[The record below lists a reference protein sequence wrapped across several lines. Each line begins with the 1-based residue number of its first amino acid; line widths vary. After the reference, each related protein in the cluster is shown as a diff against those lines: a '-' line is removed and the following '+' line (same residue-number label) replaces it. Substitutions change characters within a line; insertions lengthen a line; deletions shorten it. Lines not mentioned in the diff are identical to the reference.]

1 MVLDQVRVSTRHTL
15 NCANEATLAAVESPF
30 SLGPMDHTVSML
42 TIEAILVYRKP
53 KILSDDN
60 FLLVERLKV
69 AASHL
74 LDYYPHLTGRLQQ
87 NPVTQAPEIGSL
99 GTGAELWEAQ
109 CTRKLTSIAI
119 SALSARILVF
129 KLPDSGN
136 GLLPIFHSTVGS
148 ISHNPIFAIQH
159 TRFGCGGVAL
169 GIRVHHQVCDA
180 TGFMQLVRDL
190 AEIYK
195 QLRDSSPPTLV
206 SPPEIFSHFRG
217 TQSPS
222 ASQKEKALAFDP
234 PNLYLDETPIV
245 MPEVSEPPSVYTC
258 LLRFHGQDLVSL
270 KTAATGPNAKG
281 QTPFTRF
288 ELIAAY
294 LYQRIYQARIQVLRD
309 KGHTP
314 HPDALQSLREFGT
327 TMDMRDSARL
337 KLPARYF
344 PNAVY
349 CPSTSASHEL
359 LEKGALWQV
368 AQVVHDAIHSVDMD
382 LVKQQFEWIAA
393 QPNKSHIRLKKML
406 PRSCLV
412 ATQWTRGKTYVGVDF
427 DATAEGKRI
436 PPSLVSP
443 AFSEGYR
450 VDGLAMILS
459 TEEEVPS
466 RQNRRSLPGV
476 KIPHAVDVNLTLDR
490 SVWDVLNNDPDFL
503 ALHSYNHVAHPHV
516 GDPLVPGPESSELQG
531 YHGLQLFLGPPLD
544 ILLSF

>member
-1 MVLDQVRVSTRHTL
+1 MVLDRVRVSTRHTL

-30 SLGPMDHTVSML
+30 SLGPMDHTVSSML

-53 KILSDDN
+53 KAMPADN
-60 FLLVERLKV
+60 FLVVERLKL

-87 NPVTQAPEIGSL
+87 NPITQAPEIGSL

-109 CTRKLTSIAI
+109 CTRNLISIVV

-129 KLPDSGN
+129 NLPDSGN
-136 GLLPIFHSTVGS
+136 ALLPIFHSTVGS
-148 ISHNPIFAIQH
+148 VSHNPIFAIQH

-195 QLRDSSPPTLV
+195 QIRDSAPPTLV
-206 SPPEIFSHFRG
+206 SAPEIFSHFRG

-222 ASQKEKALAFDP
+222 PSQKEKTLAFDP
-234 PNLYLDETPIV
+234 PNFYLDETSIV
-245 MPEVSEPPSVYTC
+245 TPNVSEPPSVYTSP
-258 LLRFHGQDLVSL
+258 LRFHGETLISL
-270 KTAATGPNAKG
+270 KTAATDPNASG
-281 QTPFTRF
+281 QISFTRF
-288 ELIAAY
+288 ELVSAY
-294 LYQRIYQARIQVLRD
+294 LYQRIYQARIQVLRN
-309 KGHTP
+309 KGITP
-314 HPDALQSLREFGT
+314 DPDALQSLRQFGT
-327 TMDMRDSARL
+327 TMDMRDSTRL

-359 LEKGALWQV
+359 LTKGALWEI
-368 AQVVHDAIHSVDMD
+368 AQVIHDAIHSVDMD
-382 LVKQQFEWIAA
+382 LVKQEFEWIAA
-393 QPNKSHIRLKKML
+393 QPNKSHIRLKKMF
-406 PRSCLV
+406 PRSSLI
-412 ATQWTRGKTYVGVDF
+412 ATQWTKGKTYVGVDF
-427 DATAEGKRI
+427 DITADGKRI

-459 TEEEVPS
+459 TEEEVPR
-466 RQNRRSLPGV
+466 RQNRRSLDRAN
-476 KIPHAVDVNLTLDR
+476 IPYAVDVNLTLDK
-490 SVWDVLNNDPDFL
+490 SVWVVLNTDPKFV
-503 ALHSYNHVAHPHV
+503 ALHP
-516 GDPLVPGPESSELQG
+516 
-531 YHGLQLFLGPPLD
+531 
-544 ILLSF
+544 

>member
-30 SLGPMDHTVSML
+30 SLGPMDHTVSSML

-53 KILSDDN
+53 KTVSDDN
-60 FLLVERLKV
+60 FLLVERLRV

-109 CTRKLTSIAI
+109 CPRRLVSIAV
-119 SALSARILVF
+119 SALSARILVCH
-129 KLPDSGN
+129 LPDSGN
-136 GLLPIFHSTVGS
+136 ALLPIFYSTMGS
-148 ISHNPIFAIQH
+148 VSHNPIFAIQH

-222 ASQKEKALAFDP
+222 PSQKKAPAVDP
-234 PNLYLDETPIV
+234 LMFYLDETTIV
-245 MPEVSEPPSVYTC
+245 MPEVSEPSSVYTC
-258 LLRFHGQDLVSL
+258 PLRFHGQDLVSL
-270 KTAATGPNAKG
+270 KNAATDPNAKE
-281 QTPFTRF
+281 QTSFTRF
-288 ELIAAY
+288 ELVSAY

-309 KGHTP
+309 KGLRP
-314 HPDALQSLREFGT
+314 DPDALQPLRDFGT
-327 TMDMRDSARL
+327 TMDMRDSTRL

-368 AQVVHDAIHSVDMD
+368 AQVVHDLIYSVDMD
-382 LVKQQFEWIAA
+382 SVKQQFEWIAA
-393 QPNKSHIRLKKML
+393 QPNKSQVRLKTL

-412 ATQWTRGKTYVGVDF
+412 ATQWTKGKTYVGVDF
-427 DATAEGKRI
+427 DATDDGKRI

-459 TEEEVPS
+459 TEEEVPR
-466 RQNRRSLPGV
+466 RQNRRSSTRANVPR
-476 KIPHAVDVNLTLDR
+476 AVDVNLTLDR
-490 SVWDVLNNDPDFL
+490 SVWDVLNNDPHFL
-503 ALHSYNHVAHPHV
+503 ALHS
-516 GDPLVPGPESSELQG
+516 
-531 YHGLQLFLGPPLD
+531 
-544 ILLSF
+544 

>member
-30 SLGPMDHTVSML
+30 SLGPMDHTVSSML
-42 TIEAILVYRKP
+42 TIEAVLVYRKP
-53 KILSDDN
+53 KILPDDN

-129 KLPDSGN
+129 KLPDS
-136 GLLPIFHSTVGS
+136 VGS

-190 AEIYK
+190 AEIYR

-222 ASQKEKALAFDP
+222 ASQKEKALEFDP
-234 PNLYLDETPIV
+234 PDFYLNETPIV

-258 LLRFHGQDLVSL
+258 PLRFHGQDLISL
-270 KTAATGPNAKG
+270 KTAAIDPNGKE

-288 ELIAAY
+288 ELISAY

-309 KGHTP
+309 KGLTP

-382 LVKQQFEWIAA
+382 SVKQQFEWIAA

-406 PRSCLV
+406 PRGCLV

-459 TEEEVPS
+459 TEEEVPG
-466 RQNRRSLPGV
+466 RQSRRSLPGV

-503 ALHSYNHVAHPHV
+503 ALHS
-516 GDPLVPGPESSELQG
+516 
-531 YHGLQLFLGPPLD
+531 
-544 ILLSF
+544 

>member
-30 SLGPMDHTVSML
+30 SLGPIDHTVPSML

-53 KILSDDN
+53 KMLPEDN

-119 SALSARILVF
+119 SALSTRVLVVN
-129 KLPDSGN
+129 LPESGN

-148 ISHNPIFAIQH
+148 ASYNPIFAIQH

-180 TGFMQLVRDL
+180 TGFMYLVRDL

-217 TQSPS
+217 MQSPS

-234 PNLYLDETPIV
+234 PDFYLDKTPTV
-245 MPEVSEPPSVYTC
+245 MPDVSEPRSVYTC
-258 LLRFHGQDLVSL
+258 PLRFHGQDLISL
-270 KTAATGPNAKG
+270 KTAATDPNAKG
-281 QTPFTRF
+281 QTSFTRF
-288 ELIAAY
+288 ELVSAY
-294 LYQRIYQARIQVLRD
+294 LYQRIYQARIQVLRN
-309 KGHTP
+309 KGLTP
-314 HPDALQSLREFGT
+314 DPGTLQSLREFGT
-327 TMDMRDSARL
+327 TMDMRGSPRL
-337 KLPARYF
+337 KLPTRYF

-368 AQVVHDAIHSVDMD
+368 AQIVHDAIHSVDID
-382 LVKQQFEWIAA
+382 SVKQQFEWIAA
-393 QPNKSHIRLKKML
+393 QPNKSLIKLKKVL
-406 PRSCLV
+406 PRGCLV
-412 ATQWTRGKTYVGVDF
+412 STQWSRGKTYVGVDF
-427 DATAEGKRI
+427 DATADGRRI

-459 TEEEVPS
+459 TEEEVPR
-466 RQNRRSLPGV
+466 RQKRRSLPGV
-476 KIPHAVDVNLTLDR
+476 SIPHAVDVNLTLDR

-503 ALHSYNHVAHPHV
+503 ALHS
-516 GDPLVPGPESSELQG
+516 
-531 YHGLQLFLGPPLD
+531 
-544 ILLSF
+544 

>member
-30 SLGPMDHTVSML
+30 SLGPMDHTVLSML

-53 KILSDDN
+53 KAVSDDN
-60 FLLVERLKV
+60 FLLVERLRV

-109 CTRKLTSIAI
+109 CPRKLVSIAV
-119 SALSARILVF
+119 SALSARILVRH
-129 KLPDSGN
+129 LPDSGN
-136 GLLPIFHSTVGS
+136 ALLPIFHSTMGS
-148 ISHNPIFAIQH
+148 VSHNPIFAIQH

-217 TQSPS
+217 MQSPS
-222 ASQKEKALAFDP
+222 PSQKEAPAVDP
-234 PNLYLDETPIV
+234 LMFE
-245 MPEVSEPPSVYTC
+245 
-258 LLRFHGQDLVSL
+258 LVS
-270 KTAATGPNAKG
+270 
-281 QTPFTRF
+281 
-288 ELIAAY
+288 AY

-309 KGHTP
+309 KGLTP
-314 HPDALQSLREFGT
+314 DPDALRPLRDFGT
-327 TMDMRDSARL
+327 TMDMRDSTRL

-349 CPSTSASHEL
+349 CPSTSASHKL
-359 LEKGALWQV
+359 LEKGALWKV
-368 AQVVHDAIHSVDMD
+368 AQVVHDLIHSVDMD
-382 LVKQQFEWIAA
+382 SVKQQFEWIAA
-393 QPNKSHIRLKKML
+393 QPNKGQIRLKTL

-412 ATQWTRGKTYVGVDF
+412 ATQWTKGKTYVGVDF
-427 DATAEGKRI
+427 DVADDGKRI

-466 RQNRRSLPGV
+466 RRNRHSSTRAN
-476 KIPHAVDVNLTLDR
+476 IPHAVDVNLTLDR
-490 SVWDVLNNDPDFL
+490 SVWDVLNKDPHFR
-503 ALHSYNHVAHPHV
+503 ALHS
-516 GDPLVPGPESSELQG
+516 
-531 YHGLQLFLGPPLD
+531 
-544 ILLSF
+544 